1 MAKGEQFVKGVRDGT
16 SHSSSRLASVRKKER
31 ESHAILPPPGTF
43 PTLSRN
49 NLLPNLIDLVFGLY
63 CLSNRILSKTLQRV
77 IKQDAVTAS
86 TLTLDGAFAFDPDFN
101 SVKLY
106 LTTLSRDL

>member
-1 MAKGEQFVKGVRDGT
+1 MACKYKQK
-16 SHSSSRLASVRKKER
+16 
-31 ESHAILPPPGTF
+31 ESHPILPPPGTF

-77 IKQDAVTAS
+77 IKQDAVMAS
-86 TLTLDGAFAFDPDFN
+86 TLTLDGALAFDPDFD
-101 SVKLY
+101 SVELN
-106 LTTLSRDL
+106 LATLSRDL